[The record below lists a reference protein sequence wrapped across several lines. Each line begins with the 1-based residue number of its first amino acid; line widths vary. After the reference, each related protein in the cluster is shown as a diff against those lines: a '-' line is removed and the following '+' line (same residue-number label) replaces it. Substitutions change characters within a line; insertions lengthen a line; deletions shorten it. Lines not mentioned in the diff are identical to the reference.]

1 MLIVQMAWLGLV
13 SMIQKKEAEALGPL
27 GKINRDS
34 GKLTMPL
41 NFLPSN
47 TAGY

>member
-1 MLIVQMAWLGLV
+1 MLIGQMAWLGPV

-34 GKLTMPL
+34 GKLIMLL
-41 NFLPSN
+41 NLLPSN
-47 TAGY
+47 TEGY